1 MRTDGCAQVS
11 ATASTRREARLRLPE
26 AAEYACNGGAGGLSA
41 VRATRWDG
49 RGRAEGFSMC
59 WIDSGMLVATT
70 CTLGT
75 FFSPMWAASQILP
88 SGPFL
93 ASTYWE

>member
-1 MRTDGCAQVS
+1 MRTDGCVQVS
-11 ATASTRREARLRLPE
+11 APASTRKEARLLLPE
-26 AAEYACNGGAGGLSA
+26 PQSTRATVALGLSA

-75 FFSPMWAASQILP
+75 FFSPMCAASQILP